1 MSWTFKEACFLV
13 IYKLL
18 YFLFVVHFQVKNLIE
33 KPEND
38 HLPLIEASRLVIT
51 FILYLFYPFGSFKWS
66 ELETVDRT
74 ERLKP
79 TACQMVRLRYISALV
94 LLGMTTKVAYGQ
106 KTNPSIDLEAWF
118 DQVIYVR

>member
-1 MSWTFKEACFLV
+1 MGIQIGEKPKCSNVSLFPFFVFVVCGLYVIIHCNKENALRLDSSNMSWTFKEACFLV

-51 FILYLFYPFGSFKWS
+51 FILYLFYPFGSFK
-66 ELETVDRT
+66 
-74 ERLKP
+74 
-79 TACQMVRLRYISALV
+79 
-94 LLGMTTKVAYGQ
+94 
-106 KTNPSIDLEAWF
+106 
-118 DQVIYVR
+118 